1 MIDDVEI
8 EKRNFQRIKY
18 LSFLKHVDVDNILIS
33 SKDFSGE
40 KSYRYF
46 TGYTDGDFD
55 DDYDDYKIKPFCIM
69 LQQTCLHVK
78 SYDDKT
84 KRMHFL
90 IEDDE
95 LLKIYNNTWN
105 KVNNNIK
112 EGFDSGPTCNKIF
125 METKI
130 KSYKRN
136 ITSDFY
142 DKKIPEEGFN
152 YICLSIILNDSVSL

>member
-69 LQQTCLHVK
+69 LQQTCLHV
-78 SYDDKT
+78 
-84 KRMHFL
+84 
-90 IEDDE
+90 
-95 LLKIYNNTWN
+95 
-105 KVNNNIK
+105 
-112 EGFDSGPTCNKIF
+112 
-125 METKI
+125 
-130 KSYKRN
+130 
-136 ITSDFY
+136 
-142 DKKIPEEGFN
+142 
-152 YICLSIILNDSVSL
+152 